1 MTTVPFTILSHVL
14 WTVLIFGAYLAVHRK
29 ARESGVEMVELF
41 SRFFLSWSLG
51 FFGLL
56 VVLIQSGIFL
66 GNSTLMTLGYVV
78 PHLFAFIALGYLW
91 RVQSSIHFPAYDRL
105 FYAFVGAG
113 ALIVAVGL
121 WEMPAVTLEAGS
133 IVFGP
138 GSIFSRLIPLG
149 MTVAAL
155 IIAVPGYYSAYQT
168 HGSSRVK
175 LALISTG
182 TLLIIAG
189 AILHNI
195 EGIATDLAG
204 ELANAAFIG
213 AFLAAIF
220 WDRVSEVL

>member
-1 MTTVPFTILSHVL
+1 MTTVPFTILSHVV
-14 WTVLIFGAYLAVHRK
+14 WTVLIFGAYLVVHRK

-41 SRFFLSWSLG
+41 SRFFLTWSLG

-56 VVLIQSGIFL
+56 VVLLQAGIFL
-66 GNSTLMTLGYVV
+66 VDGTLLSLGYVV
-78 PHLFAFIALGYLW
+78 PHFFAFTALGYLW
-91 RVQSSIHFPAYDRL
+91 RVQASIQFPEYDRL
-105 FYAFVGAG
+105 FYAFVGMG

-121 WEMPAVTLEAGS
+121 WEMPAVTVEAGS
-133 IVFGP
+133 IAFGP

-149 MTVAAL
+149 MTVSAL
-155 IIAVPGYYSAYQT
+155 MIAVPGFYSAYQT
-168 HGSSRVK
+168 RGSSRIK

-189 AILHNI
+189 AVLHNI
-195 EGIATDLAG
+195 EGLATDLAG
-204 ELANAAFIG
+204 EVANAAWIG